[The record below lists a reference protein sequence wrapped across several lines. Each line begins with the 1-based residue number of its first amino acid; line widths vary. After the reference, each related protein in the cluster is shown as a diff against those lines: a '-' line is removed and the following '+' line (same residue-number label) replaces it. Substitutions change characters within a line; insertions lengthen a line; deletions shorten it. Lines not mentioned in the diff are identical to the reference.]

1 MRFIAALPLALAI
14 SVSAQAQTLTEA
26 MQNALSVHPE
36 IQSGINARLA
46 VEEDMK
52 AARAGYL
59 PRVDVRAGYAVSYT
73 HLRAH
78 ET

>member
-36 IQSGINARLA
+36 IQSGINARS
-46 VEEDMK
+46 
-52 AARAGYL
+52 
-59 PRVDVRAGYAVSYT
+59 VSYT
-73 HLRAH
+73 HL
-78 ET
+78 TLPTILLV